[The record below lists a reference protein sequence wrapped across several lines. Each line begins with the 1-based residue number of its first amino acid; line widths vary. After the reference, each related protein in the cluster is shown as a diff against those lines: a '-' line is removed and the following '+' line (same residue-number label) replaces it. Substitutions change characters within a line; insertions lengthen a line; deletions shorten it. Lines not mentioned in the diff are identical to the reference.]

1 MAKNITDLEIEM
13 RWLENGNKRSSIV
26 GYIPLTPE
34 VVEVAKR
41 ACARRLDALLD
52 ERSPAERLAA
62 LDRTIT
68 GTHAVQNIIRE
79 GNSG

>member
-1 MAKNITDLEIEM
+1 MARNITNLKIEM
-13 RWLENGNKRSSIV
+13 SWEEDGNKRSSAV

-41 ACARRLDALLD
+41 HCCRRLDAMLD